1 MFLGDDSVSQKNW
14 DGILEK
20 VRGRL
25 DKWKWL
31 LPNMSF
37 RGRTLIVNN
46 LVASLLWH
54 RLVCIDPPVKLMAET
69 QAIFLDFFWDKLHWI
84 PRSIL
89 YLPKEEGGRGLINL
103 QSRIATFRL
112 HFLQIFLDGPVSV
125 SQRAVSYIILQTV
138 GNFALDRSLFL
149 MDSKCL
155 NLSHLPPFYQNLFKV
170 WSFFHIQNTENFH
183 SIYWLL
189 REPLIC
195 KARLDISSTF
205 TPGFSKVLQNSGVF
219 VLGQLL

>member
-1 MFLGDDSVSQKNW
+1 MFLGDDSDSQKNW
-14 DGILEK
+14 DGMLEK

-84 PRSIL
+84 PQSIL
-89 YLPKEEGGRGLINL
+89 YLPKEEGGQGLINL

-112 HFLQIFLDGPVSV
+112 HFLQRFLDGPVSV
-125 SQRAVSYIILQTV
+125 SQRAVSCIIL
-138 GNFALDRSLFL
+138 
-149 MDSKCL
+149 
-155 NLSHLPPFYQNLFKV
+155 
-170 WSFFHIQNTENFH
+170 
-183 SIYWLL
+183 
-189 REPLIC
+189 
-195 KARLDISSTF
+195 
-205 TPGFSKVLQNSGVF
+205 
-219 VLGQLL
+219 